1 MSTTAGD
8 DVSNTAAAGSSAAAA
23 AIINPHNPEFITKR
37 PWYLGSEESDQ
48 LQHQSDQRKKK
59 NDNAAASLIETD
71 RELERHRQLERQ
83 RLASG
88 KFRVGQWVEAL
99 KKNKPP
105 YKIAK
110 IIQIQNKNL
119 FDLEYEDGYIERNI
133 KFKQPPPMHSQSPKP
148 RIRMTKTSLEN
159 SSVSDYDA
167 KRDRFHGYDLG
178 SHVQR
183 QNQKFQQQ
191 MELRKQMVREKKQEQ
206 QPSSPDGAAEEK
218 DSQQQQQQQQQQRPS
233 DDSDYFDDSD
243 VGGDDSEDDDDEK
256 DFVRNDAEDVVVTT
270 RLARQG
276 GVGGAQMKVTA
287 RNLRIREDTAKYL
300 RNLDLSSAYYDPKS
314 RSMRDNPHPEIAPD
328 QTDFA
333 GDNFARISGDAV
345 GLASTQVFA
354 WEFSANTAN
363 VTPADNPTTDTAD
376 ASAALLHPQAN
387 PSQTE
392 LLKKQFVEK
401 AKDLKEKKKRAILEK
416 YGGQE
421 HLADTANAT
430 STDVA
435 AESDTH
441 LRFGTSTTA
450 IEYAP
455 DGRVLTANTLS
466 GGPSKKKIPRVPLI
480 SKYQED
486 QFSHGHTAVWG
497 SFFHVGAF
505 SSGELSGW
513 GYADDHSLI
522 YRSYGLGLAGRAVND
537 ESNALKYGTGVAG
550 SASLLQARAMLKSS
564 QSAGTTKT
572 PMAFHQQSKLY
583 GEADANASLQLDTSK
598 IQEALREQKEQQ
610 QKGNTTK
617 RKYNSMHD
625 VTMTE
630 EQMEAYR
637 ISKQRGDDPM
647 AKHTS

>member
-1 MSTTAGD
+1 MSAATGEDGST
-8 DVSNTAAAGSSAAAA
+8 TAAAGGSSAA

-48 LQHQSDQRKKK
+48 LQHQSDQRKKH
-59 NDNAAASLIETD
+59 DNSAASLLETD
-71 RELERHRQLERQ
+71 RQLERHRQLERQ
-83 RLASG
+83 RLSSG

-110 IIQIQNKNL
+110 IIQIKNKNL
-119 FDLEYEDGYIERNI
+119 YDLEYEDGYIERNI
-133 KFKQPPPMHSQSPKP
+133 KFKQHSSQNSNKP
-148 RIRMTKTSLEN
+148 RIRMTKASLDQ
-159 SSVSDYDA
+159 SSSDANYDA
-167 KRDRFHGYDLG
+167 KRDRFHGYDLD

-183 QNQKFQQQ
+183 QQQKFQQQ
-191 MELRKQMVREKKQEQ
+191 MELRKQMVRQKKQQ
-206 QPSSPDGAAEEK
+206 QKSSEGEGANIEK
-218 DSQQQQQQQQQQRPS
+218 DPQEQQRPS

-243 VGGDDSEDDDDEK
+243 VGEDDSEDDDDEK
-256 DFVRNDAEDVVVTT
+256 DFIRNDAEDVVVTT

-345 GLASTQVFA
+345 GLATTQVFA

-363 VTPADNPTTDTAD
+363 VTPADNPTTDAAT
-376 ASAALLHPQAN
+376 ALLHPQAN

-416 YGGQE
+416 YGGTE
-421 HLADTANAT
+421 HLADTGAT
-430 STDVA
+430 STDA
-435 AESDTH
+435 AADNDTH
-441 LRFGTSTTA
+441 LRFGTSTA
-450 IEYAP
+450 AVEYAP
-455 DGRVLTANTLS
+455 DGRILTSNTS
-466 GGPSKKKIPRVPLI
+466 TGGTTKKKIPRVPLI

-497 SFFHVGAF
+497 SYFHVGAF
-505 SSGELSGW
+505 SSGEVSGW

-522 YRSYGLGLAGRAVND
+522 YHSYGLGLAGRAVND

-564 QSAGTTKT
+564 QSAASTKT
-572 PMAFHQQSKLY
+572 PVAFHQQSKLY
-583 GEADANASLQLDTSK
+583 GEVDANATQQLDASK

-610 QKGNTTK
+610 QKANTNK

-637 ISKQRGDDPM
+637 ISKQRSDDPM
-647 AKHTS
+647 ANHTS